1 MLRKLMLVGVVAG
14 GSASLPVLY
23 QSNPDAF
30 ERTVRSAVQG
40 DETKPATPTA
50 PIAANA
56 VKPVEPV
63 ETLVGRKVRVSAD
76 PNGHF
81 LADFKLNGR
90 SVNAM
95 VDTGATLVAI
105 NRSTARRIG
114 INLTPADFRYRVTT
128 ANGNAKAAGVVIERM
143 QIGRIA
149 IGDVQAVV
157 LEDAALSGTLI
168 GMSFLK
174 QLSKFQVEDGSLL
187 LVQ

>member
-56 VKPVEPV
+56 VKPVE
-63 ETLVGRKVRVSAD
+63 TLVGRMVRVSAD
-76 PNGHF
+76 ANGHF